1 MDYFQALVEA
11 QKGNYQSYEL
21 LEQTLKSNPGDIL
34 KFFEFFADESQ
45 NSSTRELVGVFLKN
59 FLKNDFSTIWWQ
71 SLTEKSR
78 LIDSILMV
86 NDLIKVSSLI
96 LTALLEIE
104 AHSQV
109 QTVLGTLIACNRK
122 SSILAIGYYVENART
137 IPQVLTSHIQHLL
150 QELFKSTSNVF
161 TNDSNLNLVYSL
173 QNDIILALQFF
184 QHTANHIPPSPALG
198 FYVKFICA
206 NARLNN
212 ESIRIEAFKCIVDAL
227 SYFYDFIGESF
238 SEMAEIVQGGLSLD
252 NEQFSALSLEFWNVL
267 CDIEKGKVL
276 ENPQFLGYISG
287 PSQDPSSILPSLP
300 KHSESILNLLLKKIQ
315 SENSSSEILK
325 ICSTIESISD
335 LLGNKISSTLPFLGQ
350 ELQSS
355 SLANR
360 KAGFYFL
367 GSILSG
373 LNQNSLK
380 SLETELLPTLTNCSP
395 IQEKSLQKSLLYLI
409 CKFCEHSPKIIERCP
424 SLLYTIYSS
433 IQDKPSKLAVNAL
446 FEISESG
453 VSLPN
458 TQEIVDKMFEIA
470 TKNKILNSFN
480 VIRSILEHLQAQDPY
495 FTKCTPVF
503 ASSLLVFPEHFSSIS
518 TILRVCF
525 ERICE
530 NALIPMVPELFNLL
544 SQTSNE
550 EYLIALSCISRYKC
564 FIPYINIFLIQCL
577 NHLNTQ
583 ETSKTTIICLAE
595 LVRNLEN
602 SDWLRDVLPKLTGIL
617 QKQGPANVQILEMAA
632 DIVSLHTEA
641 SLPHLA
647 SLVGYAEHCMAL
659 SLNDDNDDEE
669 SLEEL
674 REAVVCFFEGFLQG
688 VGNFV
693 DLRSLANKIDGIVK
707 YCLIISDDKYSPNE
721 NIVGGILG
729 IFADIIM
736 AFETV
741 SCSGQIKALAQ
752 KYSQSPSE
760 IIRMNADC
768 VISNMP

>member
-21 LEQTLKSNPGDIL
+21 LEQTLKSNPVDIL
-34 KFFEFFADESQ
+34 KFFEFFTDESQ
-45 NSSTRELVGVFLKN
+45 NSATRELVGVFLKN
-59 FLKNDFSTIWWQ
+59 FLKNEFSTIWWQ
-71 SLTEKSR
+71 SLTEKPR
-78 LIDSILMV
+78 LVDAVLKV

-96 LTALLEIE
+96 LTALIEIE
-104 AHSQV
+104 ARSQV
-109 QTVLGTLIACNRK
+109 QTVLGALMACNRK

-150 QELFKSTSNVF
+150 QELFTSTSNAF
-161 TNDSNLNLVYSL
+161 TNDPTNLL
-173 QNDIILALQFF
+173 QSDIILALQFF
-184 QHTANHIPPSPALG
+184 QHTANHLPPSPALG
-198 FYVKFICA
+198 FYVKCICA
-206 NARLNN
+206 NAKLHDDTIRL
-212 ESIRIEAFKCIVDAL
+212 EAFKCIVDAL

-238 SEMAEIVQGGLSLD
+238 NEMAEIVQEGLSLD
-252 NEQFSALSLEFWNVL
+252 NEQFFALSLEFWNVL

-276 ENPQFLGYISG
+276 DNPQFLGYISG
-287 PSQDPSSILPSLP
+287 PSQNPSHSPPVLP
-300 KHSESILNLLLKKIQ
+300 KHSEAILNLLLKKIQ
-315 SENSSSEILK
+315 AQNSSAEILK

-335 LLGNKISSTLPFLGQ
+335 LLGNKISNTLPFLGQ
-350 ELQSS
+350 ELQSP
-355 SLANR
+355 SLQNR

-380 SLETELLPTLTNCSP
+380 SLETELLPTLENLSS
-395 IQEKSLQKSLLYLI
+395 IQEKHLQKSLLYLI
-409 CKFCEHSPKIIERCP
+409 CKLCEHSPKIIERCP
-424 SLLYTIYSS
+424 SLLYTIYTS
-433 IQDKPSKLAVNAL
+433 IQGKPSKLAVNAL

-453 VSLPN
+453 GSLPN
-458 TQEIVDKMFEIA
+458 TQEMVEKMFEIA
-470 TKNKILNSFN
+470 TKDKILNAFN
-480 VIRSILEHLQAQDPY
+480 VIRSILEHLQGQDPY

-503 ASSLLVFPEHFSSIS
+503 ASSLLVFPEHFASIS

-530 NALIPMVPELFNLL
+530 NALVPMVPELFGLL

-564 FIPYINIFLIQCL
+564 FLPYTNVFLTQCF

-583 ETSKTTIICLAE
+583 ESSKTAIICLAE

-602 SDWLRDVLPKLTGIL
+602 SDWLRDVLPKITGIL

-641 SLPHLA
+641 ALPHLA
-647 SLVGYAEHCMAL
+647 VLVGYAEHCMAL
-659 SLNDDNDDEE
+659 SLNDDSDDEE

-693 DLRSLANKIDGIVK
+693 DLRSLANKVDGIVK
-707 YCLIISDDKYSPNE
+707 YCLIITDDKYSPSE
-721 NIVGGILG
+721 NIIGGVLG

-752 KYSQSPSE
+752 KYSQNPSE
-760 IIRMNADC
+760 LIRMNADC